1 MKTKLIASSK
11 NEENVSVALQG
22 AITLITIMA
31 LRSTDINLSASEIT
45 ATIEAIFMIAG
56 GLAVVAGTFRKLYI
70 GFGIGK

>member
-1 MKTKLIASSK
+1 MKTKLITSSA
-11 NEENVSVALQG
+11 NSENIGVTFQG
-22 AITLITIMA
+22 AITIITIMA
-31 LRSTDINLSASEIT
+31 LRSTSIDLSASEIT